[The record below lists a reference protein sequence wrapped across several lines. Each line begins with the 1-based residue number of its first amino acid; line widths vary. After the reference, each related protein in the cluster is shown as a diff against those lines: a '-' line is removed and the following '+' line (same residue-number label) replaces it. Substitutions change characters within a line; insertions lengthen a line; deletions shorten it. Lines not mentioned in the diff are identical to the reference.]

1 MGLLIFTAMVG
12 PRIVLGFMWYTGDRV
27 DNAFHGN
34 VVPALGLIFLPYA
47 TIMYVL
53 LWSADKR
60 VEGSEWILVGIA
72 ALVDVVLT
80 FSRLL
85 PKKPYE

>member
-1 MGLLIFTAMVG
+1 MGLLIFMAMVA
-12 PRIVLGFMWYTGDRV
+12 PRVVLGFMWYTGDRV
-27 DNAFHGN
+27 DNAFSGS

-53 LWSADKR
+53 LWAADKR

-72 ALVDVVLT
+72 AVVDVVLAG
-80 FSRLL
+80 SRLL

>member
-1 MGLLIFTAMVG
+1 MGLIIFAAVVA
-12 PRIVLGFMWYTGDRV
+12 PRIVLGVMWYTGDRI
-27 DNAFHGN
+27 DNAFSGWF
-34 VVPALGLIFLPYA
+34 VPALGLVFLPYA

-72 ALVDVVLT
+72 AIVDVVLT
-80 FSRLL
+80 GSRLL

>member
-1 MGLLIFTAMVG
+1 MGLFIFAAVVA
-12 PRIVLGFMWYTGDRV
+12 PRLVLGYMWYSGDRV
-27 DNAFHGN
+27 DDAFNGWF
-34 VVPALGLIFLPYA
+34 VPAFGLVFLPYA

-53 LWSADKR
+53 LWSAHGG

-72 ALVDVVLT
+72 AAVDVVLT
-80 FSRLL
+80 GSRLI

>member
-1 MGLLIFTAMVG
+1 MGLLIFAAVVA
-12 PRIVLGFMWYTGDRV
+12 PRVVLGVMWYTGNRV
-27 DNAFHGN
+27 DDAFKGWF
-34 VVPALGLIFLPYA
+34 VPALGLVFVPYA

-53 LWSADKR
+53 LWSADKQ

-72 ALVDVVLT
+72 GVVDVVLT
-80 FSRLL
+80 GSRLI

>member
-1 MGLLIFTAMVG
+1 MGFLLFSAIVA
-12 PRIVLGFMWYTGDRV
+12 PRVALGVMWYTGDRV
-27 DNAFHGN
+27 DNAFEGWF
-34 VVPALGLIFLPYA
+34 VPVLGLIFVPYA

-53 LWSADKR
+53 LWAADKH

-72 ALVDVVLT
+72 AAVDVVLT
-80 FSRLL
+80 GSRLI

>member
-1 MGLLIFTAMVG
+1 MGLIILAAVVA
-12 PRIVLGFMWYTGDRV
+12 PRVVLGVMWYTGDRI
-27 DNAFHGN
+27 DNAFNGWF
-34 VVPALGLIFLPYA
+34 VPALGLIFLPYA

-53 LWSADKR
+53 LWAADKR

-80 FSRLL
+80 GSRLV
-85 PKKPYE
+85 PKKPYQ